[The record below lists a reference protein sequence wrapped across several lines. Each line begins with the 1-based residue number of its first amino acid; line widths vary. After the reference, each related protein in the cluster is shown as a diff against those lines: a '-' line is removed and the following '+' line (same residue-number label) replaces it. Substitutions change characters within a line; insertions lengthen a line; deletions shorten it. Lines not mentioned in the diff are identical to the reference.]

1 MRQPV
6 DAARIERFLAA
17 LGDRFRHPGRV
28 FLVGGTTVVLK
39 GLRAQTL
46 DIDLTYEVAAAD
58 HDEFLRAIRE
68 IKESLDV
75 NVEEVSPGD
84 FIPLP
89 EGFES
94 RALHVGRFGQIDVF
108 HFDPYSTVLSKIER
122 GTEKDFED
130 CRALLKAGVADWP
143 RLKECFGLVMRR
155 YGRESLRQDEARF
168 RRHFDVLRSELDPPA
183 ASTNC

>member
-1 MRQPV
+1 MRRPV

-28 FLVGGTTVVLK
+28 YLVGGTTVVLK

-46 DIDLTYEVAAAD
+46 DIDLTYEVAAA
-58 HDEFLRAIRE
+58 HLDEFFRIIRE
-68 IKESLDV
+68 LKESLDV
-75 NVEEVSPGD
+75 NVEEVSPRD

-94 RALHVGRFGQIDVF
+94 RALFVGRFGQVDVF

-122 GTEKDFED
+122 GTEKDFAD
-130 CRALLKAGVADWP
+130 CRVLLKAGVVDGP
-143 RLKECFGLVMRR
+143 RLKECFDLIMRR

-168 RRHFDVLRSELDPPA
+168 RRHFDVLRAEIEPPS
-183 ASTNC
+183 ASTIC